1 MKHTAFLLLLIGV
14 VAGMSNA
21 QTIDTIA
28 IAADSTIATKTQ
40 NYQQDSNYSPEF
52 YRLLNGVKIT
62 ADKPLYSVDGE
73 KQLYNTCED
82 PSVQTGTA
90 SDALQ
95 NAPGVEVDAEGNIT
109 LRGTQSVE
117 VWLND
122 RPSYLSGEALRQ
134 YIKTLP
140 ANAIER
146 IEVITNPSAR
156 YGGGGPVVNIITRTK
171 VKRNEF
177 LTFGVNSNTRPQI
190 SPWISYVYGGK
201 KFSFNIYAEYDYSH
215 TWNNQSGHSTM
226 FTPTGDTSAV
236 RSYTSH
242 NDHFR
247 HGSWLWLSGH
257 YDIDTQRTVS
267 FWGGAYPG
275 LTTGEGNIDCKWRE
289 LIYAPGDYS
298 YRTTSNYRM
307 LSGGAF
313 GGLDYTRRINPNGEK
328 LWLQLNAST
337 YAYHSENSQTRTY
350 NTMVGRDFTLRDLNN
365 INDGLRTSAELGYT
379 LPFGEKWEIEV
390 GIGGEREFP
399 GNEVS
404 TTDSLIAGVAVR
416 DSLRSYTEVTSSW
429 KYLAFA
435 TLQRRFG
442 DLTVKLGLQAGRKHK
457 EGSWDGHTIT
467 SVDRSWTIPIPSVHL
482 SYRTKDMH
490 NFSLSWTRRIE
501 VPSAS
506 DLTSFINYGTESY
519 NTGNPSL
526 KPTVSHNI
534 EGRWDKY
541 FDGFGSVGTELF
553 WRAEQNAVSS
563 MGDVAY
569 CDIFDREV
577 SFTMPYNIGDAD
589 LAGGTLNVTYRP
601 TAFFNLRLS
610 ASAYNYHY
618 RMMFR
623 PDEWAEDAAWSGR
636 IRLNVWAKLWNVL
649 QVFGTVSYNTQQISI
664 MNIHEPVFRT
674 DLGVSADL
682 LDRKLSLYLNV
693 KDIFGSDIT
702 AWQDTN
708 PYYSGG
714 GRSTASSRYVSLGV
728 TLRFGKME
736 LESIARKKTDGIQ

>member
-1 MKHTAFLLLLIGV
+1 MKHTAVVLLLLGAAAGV
-14 VAGMSNA
+14 GHT
-21 QTIDTIA
+21 QTNDTIA
-28 IAADSTIATKTQ
+28 VDSLYI
-40 NYQQDSNYSPEF
+40 PEAM
-52 YRLLNGVKIT
+52 RQLQEIEIT
-62 ADKPLYSVDGE
+62 AERPLYSVDGE
-73 KQLYNTCED
+73 KQLYNVSDD

-109 LRGTQSVE
+109 LRGSQSVE

-122 RPSYLSGEALRQ
+122 RPSHLSGEALRQ

-140 ANAIER
+140 AGAIER

-156 YGGGGPVVNIITRTK
+156 YGGGGPVVNIVTRTK

-177 LTFGVNSNTRPQI
+177 LSFGASGNARPQI

-201 KFSFNIYAEYDYSH
+201 RFSFNIYAEYDYAH
-215 TWNNQSGHSTM
+215 TWTDQRGANTM
-226 FTPTGDTSAV
+226 FTPAGDTSAV

-242 NDHFR
+242 QDNTK
-247 HGSWLWLSGH
+247 HGSYLWISGH
-257 YDIDTQRTVS
+257 YDIDTQRTIS
-267 FWGGAYPG
+267 FWGGAYPS
-275 LTTGEGNIDCKWRE
+275 LISIEEQSDCQWHE

-298 YRTTSNYRM
+298 YHSTSYGRIPQA
-307 LSGGAF
+307 GGF

-328 LWLQLNAST
+328 LWLQLGAST
-337 YAYHSENSQTRTY
+337 FAYRSEGSRKRTY
-350 NTMVGRDFTLRDLNN
+350 NTLVVHDFTLQDNYSNN
-365 INDGLRTSAELGYT
+365 NGLSTSAEFGYT
-379 LPFGEKWEIEV
+379 LPFGKQWELEV

-404 TTDSLIAGVAVR
+404 TTDSLINGITVH
-416 DSLRSYTEVTSSW
+416 DSLRSYTEITNSW

-457 EGSWDGHTIT
+457 EGRWQGYT
-467 SVDRSWTIPIPSVHL
+467 STTVDRSWTIPVPSLHL
-482 SYRTKDMH
+482 SYHTKSMH
-490 NFSLSWTRRIE
+490 NLSLSWTRRVE

-519 NTGNPSL
+519 STGNPAL
-526 KPTVSHNI
+526 KPTVSHNV
-534 EGRWDKY
+534 EGSWDKY

-553 WRAEQNAVSS
+553 WRSQQDAVSS

-569 CDIFDREV
+569 NDVFGREV
-577 SFTMPYNIGDAD
+577 SFSMPYNIGDAD

-618 RMMFR
+618 RLMFR

-636 IRLNVWAKLWNVL
+636 MRLNLWAKLWNTL
-649 QVFGTVSYNTQQISI
+649 QVFGTVSYTTRQIAV
-664 MNIHEPVFRT
+664 MNIHEPEFRT
-674 DLGVSADL
+674 DLGISADL

-693 KDIFGSDIT
+693 KDIFGSYGEE
-702 AWQDTN
+702 WQSTN

-714 GRSTASSRYVSLGV
+714 GQRSYSSQYISFGL

-736 LESIARKKTDGIQ
+736 LESQARTGGIQ

>member
-1 MKHTAFLLLLIGV
+1 MKHTAVLLLLLGAAMGMGQAQV
-14 VAGMSNA
+14 V
-21 QTIDTIA
+21 DTIA
-28 IAADSTIATKTQ
+28 IDSLYI
-40 NYQQDSNYSPEF
+40 PESM
-52 YRLLNGVKIT
+52 RMLEEMEVT
-62 ADKPLYSVDGE
+62 AERPIYSVDGE
-73 KQLYNTCED
+73 KQLYNVSDD

-109 LRGTQSVE
+109 LRGSQSVE

-122 RPSYLSGEALRQ
+122 RPSHLSGEALRQ

-140 ANAIER
+140 AGAIEC

-156 YGGGGPVVNIITRTK
+156 YGGGGPVVNIVTRTK

-177 LTFGVNSNTRPQI
+177 LTFGASGNARPQI
-190 SPWISYVYGGK
+190 SPWVSYVYGGK

-215 TWNNQSGHSTM
+215 TWTDQAGANTM
-226 FTPTGDTSAV
+226 FTPAGDTSAV

-242 NDHFR
+242 SDNYR
-247 HGSWLWLSGH
+247 HGSYLWLSGH

-275 LTTGEGNIDCKWRE
+275 LTMGDGLSDCQWRE
-289 LIYAPGDYS
+289 LIYTPSDYS
-298 YRTTSNYRM
+298 YHTTSNYRM
-307 LSGGAF
+307 PSGGTFA
-313 GGLDYTRRINPNGEK
+313 GLDYTRRIKPNGEK
-328 LWLQLNAST
+328 LWLQLGANTYSYHNEST
-337 YAYHSENSQTRTY
+337 QTRTY
-350 NTMVGRDFTLRDLNN
+350 NTLVGKDFTLRDRNN
-365 INDGLRTSAELGYT
+365 SNNGLSTSAELGYT
-379 LPFGEKWEIEV
+379 LPFGQQWELEV
-390 GIGGEREFP
+390 GIGGERKFP

-404 TTDSLIAGVAVR
+404 NTDSLVNGVAVH

-435 TLQRRFG
+435 TLRRRFG

-457 EGSWDGHTIT
+457 EGVWQGYTHTT
-467 SVDRSWTIPIPSVHL
+467 VDRNWTIPVPSVHL
-482 SYRTKDMH
+482 TYHTKDMH

-519 NTGNPSL
+519 STGNPAL

-541 FDGFGSVGTELF
+541 LDGFGSVGTELF
-553 WRAEQNAVSS
+553 WRADQNAVSS

-569 CDIFDREV
+569 CDVFDREV
-577 SFTMPYNIGDAD
+577 SFTMPYNIGDAG
-589 LAGGTLNVTYRP
+589 LAGGTMNVTYRP

-610 ASAYNYHY
+610 ASAYHSHY
-618 RMMFR
+618 RLMFR
-623 PDEWAEDAAWSGR
+623 PDEWAEDTAWSGR
-636 IRLNVWAKLWNVL
+636 VRLNVWAKVWNTL
-649 QVFGTVSYNTQQISI
+649 QVFGTVSYTTRQIAV
-664 MNIHEPVFRT
+664 MNIHEPEFRT

-682 LDRKLSLYLNV
+682 FDRKLSLYLNV
-693 KDIFGSDIT
+693 KDLFGSYGEE
-702 AWQDTN
+702 WQSTN

-714 GRSTASSRYVSLGV
+714 GHRSYSSQYISFGL

-736 LESIARKKTDGIQ
+736 LESQARTGNSNN

>member
-1 MKHTAFLLLLIGV
+1 MKHIAVILLLLGAAAGV
-14 VAGMSNA
+14 GYA
-21 QTIDTIA
+21 QTEDTIA
-28 IAADSTIATKTQ
+28 IDSLYIPESMRMLEEMEVIAER
-40 NYQQDSNYSPEF
+40 P
-52 YRLLNGVKIT
+52 I
-62 ADKPLYSVDGE
+62 YSVDGE
-73 KQLYNTCED
+73 KQLYNVSDD

-109 LRGTQSVE
+109 LRGSQSVE

-122 RPSYLSGEALRQ
+122 RPSHLSGEALRQ

-140 ANAIER
+140 AGAIER
-146 IEVITNPSAR
+146 IEVISNPSAR
-156 YGGGGPVVNIITRTK
+156 YGGGGPVVNIVTRTK

-177 LTFGVNSNTRPQI
+177 FTFGANGNARPQV

-201 KFSFNIYAEYDYSH
+201 RFSFNIYAEYDYSH
-215 TWNNQSGHSTM
+215 TWDDQSGHSTM
-226 FTPTGDTSAV
+226 FTPSGDTSAV

-247 HGSWLWLSGH
+247 HGSYLWLSGH

-267 FWGGAYPG
+267 FWGGTYPG
-275 LTTGEGNIDCKWRE
+275 ITTGEGLNDCQWRE

-298 YRTTSNYRM
+298 YRTTSSYHM
-307 LSGGAF
+307 TGGGAF
-313 GGLDYTRRINPNGEK
+313 GGLDYTRRINPEGEK
-328 LWLQLNAST
+328 LWLQLGAST
-337 YAYHSENSQTRTY
+337 YAYRSENSQTRTY
-350 NTMVGRDFTLRDLNN
+350 NTLVGHDFTLRDLNN
-365 INDGLRTSAELGYT
+365 SNDGLSTSAELGYT
-379 LPFGEKWEIEV
+379 LPFGERWELEV
-390 GIGGEREFP
+390 GIGGERGFP

-404 TTDSLIAGVAVR
+404 ITDSLIAGMAVR
-416 DSLRSYTEVTSSW
+416 DSLRSYTEVTGSW
-429 KYLAFA
+429 KYLVFA

-442 DLTVKLGLQAGRKHK
+442 DLTVKLGMQAGRKHK
-457 EGSWDGHTIT
+457 EGTWQGYTT
-467 SVDRSWTIPIPSVHL
+467 TAVDRSWTIPVPSVHL
-482 SYRTKDMH
+482 SYHTKDMH
-490 NFSLSWTRRIE
+490 NFSLSWTRRVE

-519 NTGNPSL
+519 STGNPAL
-526 KPTVSHNI
+526 KPTVSHNV

-541 FDGFGSVGTELF
+541 LDGFGSVGTELY

-569 CDIFDREV
+569 NDIFGREV

-618 RMMFR
+618 RLMFR
-623 PDEWAEDAAWSGR
+623 QGEWAEDAAWAGNM
-636 IRLNVWAKLWNVL
+636 RLNAWAKLWDVL
-649 QVFGTVSYNTQQISI
+649 QVFGTVSYTTRQIAP

-693 KDIFGSDIT
+693 KDIFGSYGEEWLT
-702 AWQDTN
+702 TN
-708 PYYSGG
+708 PYLSGG
-714 GRSTASSRYVSLGV
+714 GQRRYSSQYISFGV

-736 LESIARKKTDGIQ
+736 LEQQARTGNPNN

>member
-1 MKHTAFLLLLIGV
+1 MKHTAVVLLLLGAAAGV
-14 VAGMSNA
+14 GYA
-21 QTIDTIA
+21 QTEDTIA
-28 IAADSTIATKTQ
+28 IDSLYI
-40 NYQQDSNYSPEF
+40 PESM
-52 YRLLNGVKIT
+52 RMLEEMEVT
-62 ADKPLYSVDGE
+62 AERPLYSVDGE
-73 KQLYNTCED
+73 KQLYNVSDD

-109 LRGTQSVE
+109 LRGSQSVE

-122 RPSYLSGEALRQ
+122 RPSHLSGEALRQ

-140 ANAIER
+140 AGAIER

-156 YGGGGPVVNIITRTK
+156 YGGGGPVVNIVTRTK

-177 LTFGVNSNTRPQI
+177 LSFGASGNARPQI

-201 KFSFNIYAEYDYSH
+201 RFSFNIYAKYDYAH
-215 TWNNQSGHSTM
+215 TWTDQRGANTM
-226 FTPTGDTSAV
+226 FTPAGDTSAV

-242 NDHFR
+242 QDNTK
-247 HGSWLWLSGH
+247 HGSYLWISGH
-257 YDIDTQRTVS
+257 YDIDTQRTIS
-267 FWGGAYPG
+267 FWGGAYPS
-275 LTTGEGNIDCKWRE
+275 LISIEEQSDCQWHE

-298 YRTTSNYRM
+298 YHSTSYGRIPQ
-307 LSGGAF
+307 SGGF

-328 LWLQLNAST
+328 LWLQLGAST
-337 YAYHSENSQTRTY
+337 FAYRSEGSWKRTY
-350 NTMVGRDFTLRDLNN
+350 NTLVGHDFTLQDNYSNN
-365 INDGLRTSAELGYT
+365 NGLSTSAEFGYT
-379 LPFGEKWEIEV
+379 LPFGKQWELEV

-404 TTDSLIAGVAVR
+404 TTDSLINGTTVH
-416 DSLRSYTEVTSSW
+416 DSLRSYTEITSSW

-457 EGSWDGHTIT
+457 EGRWQGYT
-467 SVDRSWTIPIPSVHL
+467 STTVDRSWTIPVPSLHL
-482 SYRTKDMH
+482 SYHTKSMH
-490 NFSLSWTRRIE
+490 NLSLSWTRRVE

-519 NTGNPSL
+519 STGNPAL
-526 KPTVSHNI
+526 KPTVSHNV
-534 EGRWDKY
+534 EGSWDKY

-553 WRAEQNAVSS
+553 WRSQQDAVSS

-569 CDIFDREV
+569 NNVFGREV

-589 LAGGTLNVTYRP
+589 MAGGTLNVTYRP

-610 ASAYNYHY
+610 ASVYNYHY
-618 RMMFR
+618 RLMFR

-636 IRLNVWAKLWNVL
+636 MRLNLWAKLWNTL
-649 QVFGTVSYNTQQISI
+649 QVFGTVSYTTRQIAV
-664 MNIHEPVFRT
+664 MNIHEPEFRT
-674 DLGVSADL
+674 DLGLSADL

-693 KDIFGSDIT
+693 KDIFGSYGEE
-702 AWQDTN
+702 WQSTN

-714 GRSTASSRYVSLGV
+714 GQRSYSSQYISFGL

-736 LESIARKKTDGIQ
+736 LESQARTGGIQ